1 MNSMVGWLLR
11 PVLGYGLVLKAN
23 PYHDSKGRFSSAPGP
38 AQSAFAEANKIT
50 HTPREL
56 IKSAFGGDKELMAE
70 YQAVNDK
77 VEAAVRAGK
86 ETYRAHVTNL
96 DALDSG
102 KTYRAA
108 YSPERLA
115 EHNRIINEILQ
126 GSEKYKAKEGTKPEV
141 MFLGGRGGAGKGNF
155 DKAKGNE
162 SGVYDSSTHL
172 VLDPDHVKSKMK
184 EYSPE
189 MAYLVHRESADI
201 FDKLVTRAR
210 TRKLNVV
217 LDKTMRHSPKSMV
230 NSFEKHGYDMQ
241 AHYMHMPPEGAA
253 IRALGRWKKGEDTPV
268 GVKTKR
274 GRLVPPQVILKMTDN
289 EKHFDSILPKM
300 KKWSVWSNTRPMG
313 LPPKKI
319 TDSSEVKPAKKWE
332 QGFSS
337 LFLHQVQKAN
347 PYHDEKGR
355 FTSHGKAASVS
366 LWGAKTANINSPAKH
381 AANSYAAGH
390 HQAKVKEFSHI
401 LGTHV
406 RQGGSISDAT
416 GQKLLDQAK
425 LHAEGLKTYATHVA
439 PPDKIT
445 PGFRDTLANQTANA
459 FAESGLSVASK
470 VKHGIPLTEA
480 EHAAILKSKEY
491 DKQHYSKKQKEKV
504 TADLISMGE
513 KLTALQNQ
521 PGFEKNPEFIKLA
534 KKVSKASALGKKHGL
549 ESDQIE
555 SALQQGKINHSHA
568 KNKALDA
575 YEAATKSLHEEILKG
590 SVASTTPAY
599 SAHLKAKEDALKL
612 VSQAELDAAHQK
624 AANHVKAEHQVAK
637 DVLSQLHQKHKNI
650 LSIETGKKL
659 NEAYK
664 AHVDKYGSA
673 SAEEAISHGDQMLA
687 AKKATGTEPVS
698 SPKHLEPK
706 QPSVAEVLTGKP
718 SGPGVAKSQSFK
730 EPKTKQEALDTVH
743 ALGKQ
748 YYLLKEGKYP
758 NASKTSPP
766 QELADAYGL
775 YSKAKAAYEKHGG
788 DPGEFPNISMKLKD
802 SAKNELASAA
812 HAKKTAQDSLSV
824 ALHTASK
831 HYMDTKS
838 GFGASS
844 AKAKEAE
851 KAMNLIAKEAKKHLS
866 EAEVNASIAK
876 GVQTHLDSVAA
887 TKKAALQTFHDASYN
902 LHYATL
908 KHKDN
913 PNHEEVLKAASE
925 FDAVAGKQAG
935 SKLVKQADL
944 VKASSEAKAA
954 AKANLKSEKEFA
966 KKYGSATKVA
976 SLYDKEAGTFK
987 YRNKDPSF
995 AAHGNKQIAKLSPQ
1009 ERLTVSSY
1017 TGSSFTSLNKAV
1029 GAFGTAKMKGLS
1041 TEPLSDDRKAQM
1053 KHMDA
1058 VFAKTTLGENVN
1070 LRRNM
1075 PQKYFWEQ
1083 LGLSV
1088 ERANSMSQEELNKM
1102 VGKVYKETAYS
1113 STSMR
1118 KDFDASFA
1126 SETWKTG
1133 GAALRIRAGKDM
1145 PGMYA
1150 KSLSKHSSEDEVIL
1164 PRGTT
1169 YVVRKV
1175 TRLNDGSGNNK
1186 VEIHVDMIGAF
1197 PDKL

>member
-56 IKSAFGGDKELMAE
+56 IKSAFGNDKELIAE
-70 YQAVNDK
+70 FNKAHDEVSSL
-77 VEAAVRAGK
+77 VRQGK

-96 DALDSG
+96 EALDSG
-102 KTYRAA
+102 KIHRGSYT
-108 YSPERLA
+108 PERLK

-126 GSEKYKAKEGTKPEV
+126 GSEKYAAKEGSNPEV

-155 DKAKGNE
+155 DKAKGNDA
-162 SGVYDSSTHL
+162 GVYDSSSHL
-172 VLDPDHVKSKMK
+172 VLDPDHVKRKMK

-189 MAYLVHRESADI
+189 TAYLTHRESVDI
-201 FDKLVTRAR
+201 FDKLVKESRR
-210 TRKLNVV
+210 RKLNMVI
-217 LDKTMRHSPKSMV
+217 DITMRHPLTAMV
-230 NSFEKHGYDMQ
+230 KTFAKHGYDMQ

-253 IRALGRWKKGEDTPV
+253 VRALLRWKNGGEPNSL
-268 GVKTKR
+268 GVKSGR
-274 GRLVPPQVILKMTDN
+274 GRLVTPGVVLKMTDN
-289 EKHFDSILPKM
+289 EKNFDTIVPHM

-313 LPPKKI
+313 LPPKKV
-319 TDSSEVKPAKKWE
+319 SEGESKKKWE
-332 QGFSS
+332 GFSS
-337 LFLHQVQKAN
+337 MFYHVEKAN

-355 FTSHGKAASVS
+355 FTSHGKASSVS

-381 AANSYAAGH
+381 SANSYAAGH
-390 HQAKVKEFSHI
+390 HQQKVKEFAHM

-439 PPDKIT
+439 SPDKIT
-445 PGFRDTLANQTANA
+445 SGYRDTLSKQTANA
-459 FAESGLSVASK
+459 FAESGLSVTSK

-491 DKQHYSKKQKEKV
+491 DKQYYSKKQKEKV

-555 SALQQGKINHSHA
+555 SALAQGKINHSKA
-568 KNKALDA
+568 KNKVLDA
-575 YEAATKSLHEEILKG
+575 YEAATKSLHEEILNGQVSSG
-590 SVASTTPAY
+590 SEVY
-599 SAHLKAKEDALKL
+599 SAHLKAKEEALKM
-612 VSQAELDAAHQK
+612 VSQETLDAVHQK

-637 DVLSQLHQKHKNI
+637 DALSQQFQEHEKTK
-650 LSIETGKKL
+650 SAESSKKL
-659 NEAYK
+659 NEMHS
-664 AHVDKYGSA
+664 AHIDKYGPA
-673 SAEEAISHGDQMLA
+673 SAEEALHHAAQVLA

-698 SPKHLEPK
+698 SPKHIEPK
-706 QPSVAEVLTGKP
+706 KPSVAEALTGKS
-718 SGPGVAKSQSFK
+718 SGPGVAKPQSFK
-730 EPKTKQEALDTVH
+730 DPKTKQEALDAVH
-743 ALGKQ
+743 AMGKQ
-748 YYLLKEGKYP
+748 YYLLKGGKYP

-788 DPGEFPNISMKLKD
+788 DPGEFPNISLKLKD
-802 SAKNELASAA
+802 SAKNELAYAA
-812 HAKKTAQDSLSV
+812 
-824 ALHTASK
+824 
-831 HYMDTKS
+831 
-838 GFGASS
+838 S
-844 AKAKEAE
+844 AKASKLSSLTSSLHDAAQNYMATKAKHGSSSAEAKTAE
-851 KAMNLIAKEAKKHLS
+851 KAMNSIVKEAKKHLP
-866 EAEVNASIAK
+866 EGNVNDSIAK
-876 GVQTHLDSVAA
+876 GVQSHLASVEAS
-887 TKKAALQTFHDASYN
+887 KKAAIQTFHDAAYN

-925 FDAVAGKQAG
+925 FDAVAGKQSG
-935 SKLVKQADL
+935 SKIVKQADL

-976 SLYDKEAGTFK
+976 SLYDKEEATFK
-987 YRNKDPSF
+987 YRDKDPSF
-995 AAHGNKQIAKLSPQ
+995 AAHGNKQIAKLTPQ
-1009 ERLTVSSY
+1009 EHDTVNSY

-1029 GAFGTAKMKGLS
+1029 GAFGTAKMKGLP
-1041 TEPLSDDRKAQM
+1041 TEPLSDGRKAQM
-1053 KHMDA
+1053 ENMDG
-1058 VFAKTTLGENVN
+1058 VFAKTTLGKNVN

-1083 LGLSV
+1083 LGISV
-1088 ERANSMSQEELNKM
+1088 EKANSMSQEELNKM

-1118 KDFDASFA
+1118 EDFNSSFA
-1126 SETWKTG
+1126 KETVKTG
-1133 GAALRIRAGKDM
+1133 GAVLRIRAGKDM

-1150 KSLSKHSSEDEVIL
+1150 KSISQHSSEAEVIL